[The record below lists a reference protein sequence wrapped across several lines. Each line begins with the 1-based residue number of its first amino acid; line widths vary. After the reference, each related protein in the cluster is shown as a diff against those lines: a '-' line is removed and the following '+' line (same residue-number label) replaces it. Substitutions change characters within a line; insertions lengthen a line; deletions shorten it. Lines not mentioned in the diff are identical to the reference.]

1 MARQIGRGGGGV
13 EGIGY
18 EWVESYQI
26 LITLMF
32 TFWGD
37 ELNVAIFIPLL
48 MIKIKNGFPLRENLT
63 LGSKRIEEWKIK
75 LCTFVLQEGIKT
87 SY

>member
-1 MARQIGRGGGGV
+1 MARQIGGGGGGG

-18 EWVESYQI
+18 EWVESYQL
-26 LITLMF
+26 LITQCLLSG
-32 TFWGD
+32 GD

-48 MIKIKNGFPLRENLT
+48 MIKIKNCVPYKENLT